1 MTAAMAIRSI
11 ELESLGRTYRL
22 DVPEE
27 NLLIYHEP
35 SAPALSDPAGA
46 IAEALQAPVQGPP
59 LREAA
64 RGAASAAVIVDDWSR
79 SNATRHQAAPQ
90 VLDRLNE
97 AGIPDQ
103 AITVVMARGLALSP
117 SAERAAESF
126 GPQLASRPVRR
137 RISALNRS
145 GQRFLGFSSYGTPVW
160 IDREVAEAG
169 FVVGIGS
176 VFPSAWGGWS
186 GGAKIIVPGVA
197 SSDTIRQNHS
207 MMICDLPGQWDRPG
221 LADREEIARMA
232 GLDFLVN
239 LVLTPDGRLAAVGAG
254 DFQAVHRLLGRRF
267 LELYSVEVPAKPDV
281 VVTTVGWWKDIP
293 VPMESLYGF
302 MDHSITTLRRI
313 ADPGATIILV
323 GNLPGGVWDGVRE
336 YARTTYSLEDLA
348 DLWYKGGTLAFVTIM
363 FCLQLKMAQA
373 RYRMILAVDGVSP
386 DTLADMGFQTAGSAD
401 EALQMA
407 MAKIGRQA
415 RVAVLPALGCPN
427 WPVLS
432 PRV

>member
-1 MTAAMAIRSI
+1 MAVRRL

-27 NLLIYHEP
+27 NLLVYHEP
-35 SAPALSDPAGA
+35 DAPALSDPAGS
-46 IAEALQAPVQGPP
+46 IAEALEAPVDALP

-64 RGAASAAVIVDDWSR
+64 QGAASAAVIVDDWSR
-79 SNATRHQAAPQ
+79 SNATRYQAAPL

-97 AGIPDQ
+97 AGVPDE
-103 AITVVMARGLALSP
+103 AITVVMARGLALCP
-117 SAERAAESF
+117 SAERAAEAF
-126 GPQLASRPVRR
+126 GPRLTGRPVRR
-137 RISALNRS
+137 RISSLHRN

-160 IDREVAEAG
+160 IDREVADAG

-207 MMICDLPGQWDRPG
+207 MMIRDLPGEWDRPG

-239 LVLTPDGRLAAVGAG
+239 LVLTPRGEIAAVGAG
-254 DFQAVHRLLGRRF
+254 DFQAAHRLMGRRF
-267 LELYSVEVPAKPDV
+267 LELYGVELPAKPDV
-281 VVTTVGWWKDIP
+281 VVTTVGWWQDIP

-313 ADPGATIILV
+313 ADEGATIVLV
-323 GNLPGGVWDGVRE
+323 GNLRGGIWDGVRE
-336 YARTTYSLEDLA
+336 YSRTAYSLEDLA
-348 DLWYKGGTLAFVTIM
+348 DLLYKGGTLAFVTVM
-363 FCLQLKMAQA
+363 FCLQLKLAQA
-373 RYRMILAVDGVSP
+373 RYRMILAVDGASP
-386 DTLADMGFQTAGSAD
+386 ETLADMGFETAGSAN
-401 EALQMA
+401 EALA
-407 MAKIGRQA
+407 MAIA
-415 RVAVLPALGCPN
+415 RSGPRSKVAVLPALGCPN
-427 WPVLS
+427 WPVLPS
-432 PRV
+432 QVGPPP

>member
-1 MTAAMAIRSI
+1 MAVRRLA
-11 ELESLGRTYRL
+11 LESLGRTYRL
-22 DVPEE
+22 HVPEE
-27 NLLIYHEP
+27 DLLVYHEP
-35 SAPALSDPAGA
+35 GAPALSDPRGEVS
-46 IAEALQAPVQGPP
+46 EALAGPIEARP
-59 LREAA
+59 LAEAA
-64 RGAASAAVIVDDWSR
+64 RGAKNAAVIVDDWTR
-79 SNATRHQAAPQ
+79 SNATRHLVAPL
-90 VLDRLNE
+90 VLDHLNA
-97 AGIPDQ
+97 AGIPDE

-117 SAERAAESF
+117 LAEKVLESF
-126 GPQLASRPVRR
+126 GPQLTSRSVRR

-160 IDREVAEAG
+160 IDREVADAD

-239 LVLTPDGRLAAVGAG
+239 LVLTPQGEIAAVGAG
-254 DFQAVHRLLGRRF
+254 DFQAVHRLMGRRF
-267 LELYSVEVPAKPDV
+267 LQLYGFELPAKPDV
-281 VVTTVGWWKDIP
+281 VVTTVKWWKDAP

-302 MDHSITTLRRI
+302 TDHSITTLRRI
-313 ADPGATIILV
+313 ADKGATIILV
-323 GNLPGGVWDGVRE
+323 GNLPGGVWDGLRE
-336 YARTTYSLEDLA
+336 YARRTYSLEDLA

-363 FCLQLKMAQA
+363 FCIQLKMAQA

-386 DTLADMGFQTAGSAD
+386 DTLADMGFETAGSAD

-407 MAKIGRQA
+407 GSGR
-415 RVAVLPALGCPN
+415 RVKVAVLPALGCPN

-432 PRV
+432 EERADKR